1 MCKWYELMANI
12 TKWKGVFRNFVD
24 TDVVAVVVVVGASD
38 AVGSAGQAA
47 CAVASCLH
55 LHSSKKEKVFWNCD

>member
-1 MCKWYELMANI
+1 
-12 TKWKGVFRNFVD
+12 VFRNFVD

-38 AVGSAGQAA
+38 AVGSVGQAA

-55 LHSSKKEKVFWNCD
+55 LHSSKKEKVF